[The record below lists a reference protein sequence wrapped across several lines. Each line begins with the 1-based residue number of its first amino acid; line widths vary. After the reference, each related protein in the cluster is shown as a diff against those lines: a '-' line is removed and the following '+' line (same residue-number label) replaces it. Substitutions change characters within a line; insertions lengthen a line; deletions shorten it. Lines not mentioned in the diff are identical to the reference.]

1 MASIF
6 YAFISSLGFGILF
19 NVRGKNLII
28 ASIGGAFGWLFY
40 TLTNN
45 SMGSEVV
52 ALFIASIAISVYSEI
67 FARVMK
73 NPVTIFLICALI
85 PLVPGGGM
93 YYTTFEA
100 VRGNINESIVLGIQT
115 LFNAASIAVGIILVS
130 TISKIL
136 NKLKMNKIAKLRL
149 RD

>member
-1 MASIF
+1 MISIL

-28 ASIGGAFGWLFY
+28 ASAGGGLGWLLYSLIINSGGA
-40 TLTNN
+40 
-45 SMGSEVV
+45 EIV
-52 ALFIASIAISVYSEI
+52 ALFVASITISIFSEV
-67 FARVMK
+67 FARIMK
-73 NPVTIFLICALI
+73 SPVTVFLICALI

-100 VRGNINESIVLGIQT
+100 VQGNVNESIVMGIQT

-130 TISKIL
+130 TISKIFTR
-136 NKLKMNKIAKLRL
+136 LKMNKIKDRN
-149 RD
+149 

>member
-1 MASIF
+1 MISVL

-28 ASIGGAFGWLFY
+28 ASIGGGLGWLFY
-40 TLTNN
+40 LITKN
-45 SMGSEVV
+45 STGSEIV
-52 ALFIASIAISVYSEI
+52 ALFVASIVISVFSEI
-67 FARVMK
+67 FARIMK

-85 PLVPGGGM
+85 PLVPGGSM

-100 VRGNINESIVLGIQT
+100 VQGNVSKSIVLGIQT

-130 TISKIL
+130 TISKII
-136 NKLKMNKIAKLRL
+136 NKLKFNKLESLKK
-149 RD
+149 

>member
-28 ASIGGAFGWLFY
+28 ASIGGGFGWLFY
-40 TLTNN
+40 TLTFN
-45 SMGSEVV
+45 SLQSEIV
-52 ALFIASIAISVYSEI
+52 ALFVASIAISVYSEI

-93 YYTTFEA
+93 YRTTFEA
-100 VRGNINESIVLGIQT
+100 VLGNINESIVQGIQT

-130 TISKIL
+130 TISKIM
-136 NKLKMNKIAKLRL
+136 NKLKMNKLKKLRIKE
-149 RD
+149 

>member
-1 MASIF
+1 MISVL

-28 ASIGGAFGWLFY
+28 ASIGGGVGWLFY
-40 TLTNN
+40 LLTKN
-45 SMGSEVV
+45 STGSEIVS
-52 ALFIASIAISVYSEI
+52 LFVGSLVISIYSEI

-85 PLVPGGGM
+85 PLVPGGSM

-100 VRGNINESIVLGIQT
+100 VQGNIDKSIVLGIQT
-115 LFNAASIAVGIILVS
+115 LFNAASIAVGIILIS
-130 TISKIL
+130 TISRIINRLKF
-136 NKLKMNKIAKLRL
+136 NKLQKSGKR
-149 RD
+149 

>member
-1 MASIF
+1 MISVL

-28 ASIGGAFGWLFY
+28 ASIGGGLGWLFY
-40 TLTNN
+40 LIIKN
-45 SMGSEVV
+45 STGSEIV
-52 ALFIASIAISVYSEI
+52 ALFVASIVISVFSEI
-67 FARVMK
+67 FARIMK

-100 VRGNINESIVLGIQT
+100 VQGNVSKSIVLGIQT

-130 TISKIL
+130 TISKII
-136 NKLKMNKIAKLRL
+136 NKLKFNKLESLKK
-149 RD
+149 

>member
-1 MASIF
+1 MISVL

-28 ASIGGAFGWLFY
+28 ASIGGGLGWLFY
-40 TLTNN
+40 LITKSST
-45 SMGSEVV
+45 GSEIV
-52 ALFIASIAISVYSEI
+52 ALFVASIVISVFSEI
-67 FARVMK
+67 FARIMK

-100 VRGNINESIVLGIQT
+100 VQGNVSKSIVLGIQT

-130 TISKIL
+130 TISKII
-136 NKLKMNKIAKLRL
+136 NKLKFNKLESLKK
-149 RD
+149 

>member
-1 MASIF
+1 MISVL

-28 ASIGGAFGWLFY
+28 ASIGGGLGWLFY
-40 TLTNN
+40 LITKN
-45 SMGSEVV
+45 STGSEIV
-52 ALFIASIAISVYSEI
+52 ALFVASIVISVFSEI
-67 FARVMK
+67 FARIMK

-100 VRGNINESIVLGIQT
+100 VQGNVSKSIVLGIQT

-130 TISKIL
+130 TISKII
-136 NKLKMNKIAKLRL
+136 NKLKFNKLESLKK
-149 RD
+149 

>member
-40 TLTNN
+40 TLTFN
-45 SMGSEVV
+45 STQSEVV

-67 FARVMK
+67 FARVMR

-100 VRGNINESIVLGIQT
+100 VLGNINKSIVLGIQT

-136 NKLKMNKIAKLRL
+136 NKLKMNRIAKR
-149 RD
+149 

>member
-1 MASIF
+1 MISVL

-28 ASIGGAFGWLFY
+28 ASIGGGVGWLFY
-40 TLTNN
+40 LLTKN
-45 SMGSEVV
+45 STSSEIVSLFVGSLV
-52 ALFIASIAISVYSEI
+52 ISIYSEI
-67 FARVMK
+67 FARIMK

-85 PLVPGGGM
+85 PLVPGGSM

-100 VRGNINESIVLGIQT
+100 VQGNIDKSIVLGIQT

-130 TISKIL
+130 TLSRIINRLKF
-136 NKLKMNKIAKLRL
+136 NKLQKSGKR
-149 RD
+149 